1 MTQAQAERYPRN
13 MDGGDCHRTRSLRR
27 SDIVIEIRTDRQL
40 DHGKSN
46 VRKST
51 ERALEA
57 LARSFSAADIMTP
70 EAALAR
76 ADSVAEATLLLG
88 DYDLVPFPKNGSVT
102 GYFTHGV
109 TDPCDLRPA
118 IVISDSTTVLDLPEF
133 FLAQPSLLVL
143 RGQRIVGL
151 VHFSDLNNPIVKLP
165 LYVMFEAVESELVP
179 ELNRR
184 ATQADLEA
192 VLRPERL
199 RAIRARLAEAR
210 QHRADMGLA
219 QGLLFSE
226 LLSLGMRVGI
236 LTITAADRDL
246 LIGTRNRIAHA
257 DTPLVRN
264 VEDVSALARAKEA
277 FEDLGS
283 MLEALPSAG

>member
-1 MTQAQAERYPRN
+1 M
-13 MDGGDCHRTRSLRR
+13 RR
-27 SDIVIEIRTDRQL
+27 
-40 DHGKSN
+40 
-46 VRKST
+46 ST

-76 ADSVAEATLLLG
+76 ADDVAEATSLLG
-88 DYDLVPFPKNGSVT
+88 DYDLVPFPKNGLVT
-102 GYFTHGV
+102 GYFTQGV
-109 TDPCDLRPA
+109 TDPCELRPTV
-118 IVISDSTTVLDLPEF
+118 VISDSTTVLDLPEL
-133 FLAQPSLLVL
+133 FLTQPSLLVL

-165 LYVMFEAVESELVP
+165 LYVMFEAVESELIP

-184 ATQADLEA
+184 ATQAALET

-210 QHRADMGLA
+210 RHRADMGLA
-219 QGLLFSE
+219 QGLFFSE
-226 LLSLGMRVGI
+226 LLSLGMHLGI
-236 LTITAADRDL
+236 LTITPADRDL
-246 LIGTRNRIAHA
+246 LVSTRNRIAHA
-257 DTPLVRN
+257 DTALVRT

-277 FEDLGS
+277 FEDLGR
-283 MLEALPSAG
+283 MLEALPNAG